1 MKIEQNPKLRQEIRI
16 CEKCG
21 KQYTINT
28 IASDEDFSKYP
39 HVCLYCRNIELQEF
53 LKINKYTEK
62 NKGNS

>member
-28 IASDEDFSKYP
+28 IASDENFSKYP
-39 HVCLYCRNIELQEF
+39 HICLYCQDIGLQEN
-53 LKINKYTEK
+53 LKISNDTEK

>member
-28 IASDEDFSKYP
+28 IASDENFSKYT
-39 HVCLYCRNIELQEF
+39 HICLYCQNIGLQEYS
-53 LKINKYTEK
+53 KTNKNTEK
-62 NKGNS
+62 NKGNT